1 MLDYWRKQDIKQ
13 PLFEDLIWSKPQH
26 KSRAG
31 KLLIVGGNSHSIA
44 APGEAFEIATKQ
56 GVGECKVIMPSA
68 TRKLLGSKPPPNIE
82 FVASTPSGS
91 MSAGAENDL
100 KSYINWADAT
110 LFAGDFSHASETA
123 ILLEKLLKVSGLQIY
138 VRDAADYFLQTPL
151 PLLQREDTL
160 LVLSIAELQKY
171 TQKVK
176 FTSAFTFNMEL
187 LQLVEALHDFTLVY
201 PCQIITEHKGQIAA
215 AYNGQVIST
224 KLAAE
229 PKTWRLKT
237 AAAAAVWWL
246 QNPTRPLEAI
256 ATAINQVGK

>member
-44 APGEAFEIATKQ
+44 APGEAFEVATKQ

-68 TRKLLGSKPPPNIE
+68 TRKLLGPKPPPNIE

-91 MSAGAENDL
+91 MSINAENDL
-100 KSYINWADAT
+100 ISYISWTDAT
-110 LFAGDFSHASETA
+110 LFAGDFSHSSETA
-123 ILLEKLLKVSGLQIY
+123 ILLEKLIKVPGLQIY

-160 LVLSIAELQKY
+160 LVLSMAELQKY
-171 TQKVK
+171 AASAK
-176 FTSAFTFNMEL
+176 FSHAFTFDMEL
-187 LQLVEALHDFTLVY
+187 LQLVEILHEFTLIY
-201 PCQIITEHKGQIAA
+201 PCQIVTEHKGQIIV
-215 AYNGQVIST
+215 AYKGQIIST

-229 PKTWRLKT
+229 PKSWRLKT
-237 AAAAAVWWL
+237 ATSTAVWWL
-246 QNPTRPLEAI
+246 QNPNKPLEAI
-256 ATAINQVGK
+256 ATAITQL